1 MENLLNNHLLTL
13 IVFSPLAGAIVL
25 IAIPRKAHGLIRHTA
40 FLSSLITLALTVQL
54 LRVFS
59 LDTGGMQL
67 EVKIPWIKQF
77 GISYHIGVDGISLL
91 LIALTSSSRPSPSSL
106 LTKPSRSTSRNT

>member
-1 MENLLNNHLLTL
+1 MENLLTNHLLTL
-13 IVFSPLAGAIVL
+13 IVFSPLAGVIVL
-25 IAIPRKAHGLIRHTA
+25 LAIPRKAHGMIRHIA
-40 FLSSLITLALTVQL
+40 FIASLVNLALSIQL

-91 LIALTSSSRPSPSSL
+91 LIALTSF
-106 LTKPSRSTSRNT
+106 LT